1 MKNKNMFKMILI
13 IFFITFP
20 IFDIIYLYS
29 HVTTLIRVFLLLFFA
44 LVTFWM
50 HKESKKDFAFLLSY
64 YLALLGFWGIEI
76 LYSRGF
82 NSLVPSNF
90 SAIMEAT
97 TLLKL
102 SMPFTILYILKYQ
115 ELSRKDFFL
124 VIKVWIFMIAGSI
137 VFFNICGFSL
147 SSYTDQITRY
157 SIFSWSKSVSV
168 LDSATKGFFAVANQ
182 EAVLLLMLEI
192 LSIYGFLYDKKNLIV
207 NVILVVLACLML
219 GTRVSTYGGILSFI
233 TFGVLYLVFNLFFK
247 EKISKRVIWLLPIFM
262 GWCLLLPISPNSNR
276 VSEMRQANEHLENSV
291 EKENDSNVFENTTE
305 NNNEPLNDY
314 DRFVKLINK
323 DIIGEQFYEQFYPFK
338 YDQEFWME
346 IVENQNSINYNYRKI
361 ETAIV
366 ERMIE
371 VDGRWSNKLFGIT
384 NSRIQNVGNLE
395 RDFVLHYYA
404 FGIVG
409 VMLTLSF
416 YFYSIFLTFK
426 NTIKTRTFIDFAILS
441 CLCLFMMASFL
452 SGNSINF
459 LATIVPM
466 AFVVSFSGKLK
477 DC

>member
-50 HKESKKDFAFLLSY
+50 HRESKKDFAFLLSY

-124 VIKVWIFMIAGSI
+124 VIKVWTFMIAGSI

-219 GTRVSTYGGILSFI
+219 GTRVSTLS
-233 TFGVLYLVFNLFFK
+233 
-247 EKISKRVIWLLPIFM
+247 
-262 GWCLLLPISPNSNR
+262 
-276 VSEMRQANEHLENSV
+276 
-291 EKENDSNVFENTTE
+291 
-305 NNNEPLNDY
+305 
-314 DRFVKLINK
+314 LIH
-323 DIIGEQFYEQFYPFK
+323 I
-338 YDQEFWME
+338 
-346 IVENQNSINYNYRKI
+346 
-361 ETAIV
+361 
-366 ERMIE
+366 
-371 VDGRWSNKLFGIT
+371 
-384 NSRIQNVGNLE
+384 
-395 RDFVLHYYA
+395 
-404 FGIVG
+404 
-409 VMLTLSF
+409 
-416 YFYSIFLTFK
+416 
-426 NTIKTRTFIDFAILS
+426 
-441 CLCLFMMASFL
+441 
-452 SGNSINF
+452 
-459 LATIVPM
+459 
-466 AFVVSFSGKLK
+466 
-477 DC
+477 